1 MISEKMIRLGE
12 KRLPSGGFFY
22 GIPKVVF
29 YL

>member
-29 YL
+29 Y